1 MRRAPASTD
10 TVLDQGKARVRVWDL
25 PTRLFHWLLVA
36 AVAVAFL
43 TGFVAPEWWM
53 GLHKWSG
60 YGVVA
65 LIVFRLVW
73 GMFGSEHS
81 RLASL
86 ARASSRAGD
95 HLRGLLLLR
104 PRHDLGHTPLGAL
117 MIFSLALAL
126 IALTTTGLMVLG
138 GEEKQGP
145 LAGVVPYAIGHAAK
159 QVHELLAWLL
169 LGLIA
174 GHILGVVIES
184 ALTRENL
191 VAAMVTGW
199 KALPAGAL
207 PPAAR
212 PARAWPAV
220 LTMAGLIAGT
230 GALLI
235 YLGRLPP
242 IGSRSLAENA
252 TYLKECGA
260 CHYAFHPSL
269 LPAES
274 WRRVMSGLIDH
285 FGEDASLDGQTIE
298 AITAWLVANAAE
310 TWDTEAANRFRNVD
324 PRDPLRV
331 TATPFWRD
339 KHNRVPDQ
347 LFALKVVRS
356 KANCSACHGDA
367 ATGRFDDQAIALPEE
382 ARAR

>member
-10 TVLDQGKARVRVWDL
+10 TVLDQGKAGVRVWDL

-145 LAGVVPYAIGHAAK
+145 IAGVVPYAIGHAAK

-230 GALLI
+230 GALII

-242 IGSRSLAENA
+242 IGSRSLAE
-252 TYLKECGA
+252 
-260 CHYAFHPSL
+260 
-269 LPAES
+269 S
-274 WRRVMSGLIDH
+274 WRRVMSGLADH